1 MRSGAV
7 CPSMAP
13 AKRRA
18 HQYAGRYESKMRGWR
33 DVYSGMMCGFVAIE
47 EEEGR
52 QGRGRILG
60 FLIYG
65 LWASLCFVFTWALD

>member
-1 MRSGAV
+1 MRSGVV

-33 DVYSGMMCGFVAIE
+33 DVYSGVMC
-47 EEEGR
+47 
-52 QGRGRILG
+52 
-60 FLIYG
+60 IYRRRRRKTRKRKNFRVFN
-65 LWASLCFVFTWALD
+65 LWVLD

>member
-33 DVYSGMMCGFVAIE
+33 DVYSGVMC
-47 EEEGR
+47 
-52 QGRGRILG
+52 
-60 FLIYG
+60 IYRRRRRRKTRKRKNFRVFN
-65 LWASLCFVFTWALD
+65 LWALG

>member
-33 DVYSGMMCGFVAIE
+33 DVYSGVMCIHH
-47 EEEGR
+47 R
-52 QGRGRILG
+52 RRRRKTRKRNLG

-65 LWASLCFVFTWALD
+65 LWASLCFVFIWALD

>member
-13 AKRRA
+13 TKRRA

-33 DVYSGMMCGFVAIE
+33 DVYSGVMC
-47 EEEGR
+47 
-52 QGRGRILG
+52 
-60 FLIYG
+60 IYRRRRKTRKKKNFRVFN
-65 LWASLCFVFTWALD
+65 LWALG